1 LRLRRHTFARH
12 ARSMGRPVQR
22 RTSGQPGAH
31 GTCVICGT
39 SCGCRPFFLTHGVQ
53 VPLCIVHRHGNY
65 LRRDGGRSFANALRS
80 YWRRNHGTVR
90 PWCEAAAATHT
101 LRVTGRTSTDGPGS
115 YSWDGLRYQAEMRFA
130 DCEDPRLVI
139 DDLRAS
145 HAGGPARAPSR
156 RTMRRW
162 FFEGRWL
169 LDPLTQARRRDRR
182 SARWIG
188 TRHVSIESSAL
199 GMCIFRPTLAW
210 ALGIRLG
217 DAVRDAT
224 DTAKAR
230 IDQVVR
236 QRR

>member
-1 LRLRRHTFARH
+1 
-12 ARSMGRPVQR
+12 MGRPVHRPTREQ
-22 RTSGQPGAH
+22 SGAH
-31 GTCVICGT
+31 DSCVVCGT
-39 SCGCRPFFLTHGVQ
+39 VGACRAFFMTHGVQ
-53 VPLCIVHRHGNY
+53 VALCIVHRHGNY
-65 LRRDGGRSFANALRS
+65 LRRDGGRCFANALRS
-80 YWRRNHGTVR
+80 HWRRIDGTIR
-90 PWCEAAAATHT
+90 PWCEAAATTHT

-115 YSWDGLRYQAEMRFA
+115 YSWDGLRYEAELRFA
-130 DCEDPRLVI
+130 ECEDPRLVI
-139 DDLRAS
+139 GDLRAS
-145 HAGGPARAPSR
+145 HAGGPARAPST

-169 LDPLTQARRRDRR
+169 LDPVKQARRMHQR
-182 SARWIG
+182 SARRTG
-188 TRHVSIESSAL
+188 ARHVNVESSAL

-224 DTAKAR
+224 DNAKAR